1 MALFNVSLMTSPHTI
16 SILLNRVLIC
26 FKVKVK
32 DSYSRTVLD
41 MGFLGYRTT
50 FSYYLVEEVTFNLL
64 MSKFL
69 LFFLKRLNEPISF

>member
-16 SILLNRVLIC
+16 SVLLNRVLIC

-32 DSYSRTVLD
+32 GSYSRTVLD

-50 FSYYLVEEVTFNLL
+50 FSYCLVEGVTFNLL
-64 MSKFL
+64 MPKFL